1 MKLNSKYFDS
11 IRVAPQRE
19 REERERAASK
29 RLPDCQWKGCKE
41 KAEHKAPMG
50 RGKDGHYYQFC
61 LDHVRRYNA
70 SYNYFDGM
78 SDGEVAEFIKDAVT
92 GHRPTWRVAANSD
105 APGIDAS
112 LYRDRIGPKARLRDP
127 HGVLNGK
134 EKGGPAGE
142 AARPRRQLRPL
153 EKKALQAL
161 NLGPDVDKAAIKSRF
176 KELVKLHHPDAN
188 GGDRRSEEK
197 LREIIQAYNY
207 LKQVGLV

>member
-11 IRVAPQRE
+11 IRVSPRRE
-19 REERERAASK
+19 REERERAARS
-29 RLPDCQWKGCKE
+29 RQHECQWKGC
-41 KAEHKAPMG
+41 AEMASHKAPKG
-50 RGKDGHYYQFC
+50 RGKDGEYYHFC

-78 SDGEVAEFIKDAVT
+78 SDGEVADFIKDAVT
-92 GHRPTWRVAANSD
+92 GHRPTWKVGANSA
-105 APGIDAS
+105 APGINQAAYS
-112 LYRDRIGPKARLRDP
+112 DRIGPGARVRDP
-127 HGVLNGK
+127 HGVLPGSSAGK
-134 EKGGPAGE
+134 SAPK
-142 AARPRRQLRPL
+142 PRRQLRPL
-153 EKKALQAL
+153 EKKAFTTL
-161 NLGPDVDKAAIKSRF
+161 NLPHEADKAQIKSRF